1 MKNTLLFIFILI
13 SFSKIKAQ
21 DSLRISNRLDSFP
34 TITIKKNVTLQ
45 ILGIYP
51 TMAWFMGGSCNNYI
65 IGKEKYLNPTPMK
78 PYFDKLG
85 DSEVINDY
93 QQHRDL
99 KPIYLTGYGAGM
111 FLYIYG
117 IGKSFAK
124 LGSSIGTVA
133 TGGSSNQTDPNVNN
147 GKSEVLAGLGIIL
160 ASTVIRIISFSH
172 LHKATRRY
180 NSLISRP
187 KTSFD
192 LKPSQEGLGLGLRM
206 SF

>member
-1 MKNTLLFIFILI
+1 MKKALLFSILFFL

-21 DSLRISNRLDSFP
+21 DSLKVSSRLDSFP
-34 TITIKKNVTLQ
+34 TIIIKKNITLQ

-117 IGKSFAK
+117 VGKNISKVFQPQIV
-124 LGSSIGTVA
+124 G
-133 TGGSSNQTDPNVNN
+133 QTPDIVNN
-147 GKSEVLAGLGIIL
+147 GRDEIYAGLGIIL

-172 LHKATRRY
+172 LHKATNRY

>member
-1 MKNTLLFIFILI
+1 
-13 SFSKIKAQ
+13 
-21 DSLRISNRLDSFP
+21 LDSFP
-34 TITIKKNVTLQ
+34 TIIIKKNITLQ

-117 IGKSFAK
+117 VGKNISKVFQPQIV
-124 LGSSIGTVA
+124 G
-133 TGGSSNQTDPNVNN
+133 QTPDIVNN
-147 GKSEVLAGLGIIL
+147 GRDEIYAGLGIIL

-172 LHKATRRY
+172 LHKATNRY

>member
-1 MKNTLLFIFILI
+1 MKKALLFSILI
-13 SFSKIKAQ
+13 FLSFSKIKAQ
-21 DSLRISNRLDSFP
+21 DSLKVSSRLDSFP
-34 TITIKKNVTLQ
+34 TIIIKKNITLQ

-117 IGKSFAK
+117 IGKNISKVFQPQIV
-124 LGSSIGTVA
+124 G
-133 TGGSSNQTDPNVNN
+133 QTPDIVNN
-147 GKSEVLAGLGIIL
+147 GKDEIYAGLGIML

-172 LHKATRRY
+172 LHKATNRY

>member
-1 MKNTLLFIFILI
+1 MKKALLFSILFFL

-21 DSLRISNRLDSFP
+21 DSLKVSSRLDSFP
-34 TITIKKNVTLQ
+34 TIIIKKNITLQ

-117 IGKSFAK
+117 IGKNISKVFQPQIV
-124 LGSSIGTVA
+124 G
-133 TGGSSNQTDPNVNN
+133 QTPDIVNN
-147 GKSEVLAGLGIIL
+147 GKDEIYAGLGIML

-172 LHKATRRY
+172 LHKATNRY